1 MKAII
6 LRVAAASGVRDHGQ
20 VRYYASAGPGGF
32 ALSREEC
39 VRSVFYVVVVRKKRR
54 AGAGE
59 KPKRLRVVTTPIPM
73 KPGVF
78 ATTKTTN
85 YLPNAL
91 VVADAIDKRADVGLW
106 VTENGFVG
114 EGPSMNVAFLVP
126 ADDAGGGGGG
136 DEEDETVCGEA
147 FKTNKKWKL
156 VSPPTSNILAGCT
169 VARVAELVND
179 AKVLEHLNVAAFEFR
194 DVGVEEGKRARETML
209 IGSVIHV
216 APVVE
221 WDGEAVGDET
231 TTETPIADALH
242 AAVVRDIATNVPELT
257 PVPYELYE

>member
-1 MKAII
+1 MAAARVPPPFGDGDGDGDDCAEKMKAII

-59 KPKRLRVVTTPIPM
+59 KPKRLRVVTTPIPI

-126 ADDAGGGGGG
+126 ADDAGGGSGG
-136 DEEDETVCGEA
+136 DDEDETVCGEA

-209 IGSVIHV
+209 IGSGASSFAFTLV
-216 APVVE
+216 
-221 WDGEAVGDET
+221 
-231 TTETPIADALH
+231 PI
-242 AAVVRDIATNVPELT
+242 RPRPRCER
-257 PVPYELYE
+257 

>member
-1 MKAII
+1 M
-6 LRVAAASGVRDHGQ
+6 
-20 VRYYASAGPGGF
+20 
-32 ALSREEC
+32 
-39 VRSVFYVVVVRKKRR
+39 FYVVVVRKKRR

-209 IGSVIHV
+209 IGSGASSFAFTLV
-216 APVVE
+216 
-221 WDGEAVGDET
+221 
-231 TTETPIADALH
+231 PI
-242 AAVVRDIATNVPELT
+242 RPRPRCER
-257 PVPYELYE
+257 